1 MTTARRPFSMAL
13 LAAILV
19 ASVAGIPPALAS
31 IGRAWPRPGA
41 TKLATVP
48 VSAPRMASPPGVI
61 PGSVSLFRHDR
72 SRMRF

>member
-19 ASVAGIPPALAS
+19 ASVAGIPLALAS

-48 VSAPRMASPPGVI
+48 VPGSLTASPSGAI
-61 PGSVSLFRHDR
+61 PGSVSLFL
-72 SRMRF
+72 S